1 MKEATLKAARE
12 IQSQLSELLSEEN
25 AKQVHS
31 ELDKLLQRAD
41 MGEDVT
47 TEIQDLLGD
56 YPTTQQWLKVWYQN
70 NETGDFETKG
80 YSPLAGDHTP
90 PKPKGTPDDPEP

>member
-1 MKEATLKAARE
+1 MKKATLKAARE

-31 ELDKLLQRAD
+31 ELDKLLQHAD
-41 MGEDVT
+41 AGEDVT

-56 YPTTQQWLKVWYQN
+56 YPTTQQWLKEWYQN
-70 NETGDFETKG
+70 NEIGDFETKG
-80 YSPLAGDHTP
+80 YSPLAGTYNP
-90 PKPKGTPDDPEP
+90 PPSKNGKPK